1 MGTKGGERLYYGI
14 ITVAVVMFG
23 MQFFFNDKFQ
33 KNYGSGLHASLL
45 FSFFSSLSGLLC
57 LLVINRFALT
67 FTPFTLLMATLTAL
81 NSLLYTFCAI
91 KAFAR
96 INLSLFSIFAMLG
109 GMLLP
114 FVFGILVY
122 EEGLTL
128 GKLLCI
134 LLIVAALALTLKR
147 GDKKSGF
154 IYYAGVFVLNGM
166 SGVISKL
173 FTSAPYAKTSSAA
186 YSIWIALIGALLS
199 LLLLLCMIRRVK
211 RPSPKAL
218 GYTVGYGLLNKVGNY
233 LLLIALAVLPA
244 SVQYPFV
251 TGGTMIVS
259 CIISVLRRQKPTVR
273 EWLSVALAFAGILI
287 LVLIP

>member
-1 MGTKGGERLYYGI
+1 MYYGI

-114 FVFGILVY
+114 F
-122 EEGLTL
+122 
-128 GKLLCI
+128 
-134 LLIVAALALTLKR
+134 
-147 GDKKSGF
+147 
-154 IYYAGVFVLNGM
+154 AGHVQ
-166 SGVISKL
+166 I
-173 FTSAPYAKTSSAA
+173 PE
-186 YSIWIALIGALLS
+186 
-199 LLLLLCMIRRVK
+199 
-211 RPSPKAL
+211 
-218 GYTVGYGLLNKVGNY
+218 NK
-233 LLLIALAVLPA
+233 
-244 SVQYPFV
+244 
-251 TGGTMIVS
+251 
-259 CIISVLRRQKPTVR
+259 
-273 EWLSVALAFAGILI
+273 
-287 LVLIP
+287 